1 MGMRKAFLALLFV
14 ALPAAADDAWKFSLT
29 PYLWLPTLNG
39 NLNYQL
45 PPESGDGIFNVEIGP
60 NDYLTNLKFALLLNG
75 DARKGRYSIGSDVL
89 FLNLGKQAS
98 TVRDINFA
106 GDRLPIAAQIN
117 SDTNTGFK
125 ALLWS
130 VAGGYALKP
139 ASESPMDFIAGV
151 RYLSIDT
158 HAEWQLTNAI
168 VSPHG
173 TRDFPSSGSSVKNV
187 DLVDGILGV
196 RGKAKVGA
204 RWYVPYYADVGAGSS
219 KVTWQALTGFTYA
232 YGWGD
237 VGLVYRHIAY
247 QQKQPD
253 LLKNLSLSG
262 PAATFTFHF

>member
-1 MGMRKAFLALLFV
+1 MWMRKALLALLFV
-14 ALPAAADDAWKFSLT
+14 AIPAGADDSWKFSLT

-45 PPESGDGIFNVEIGP
+45 PPDSGDGFFNVQIGP
-60 NDYLTNLKFALLLNG
+60 NDYLSNLKFALLLNG
-75 DARKGRYSIGSDVL
+75 DMRKQRYSFASDVL
-89 FLNLGKQAS
+89 YLNLGKQDS
-98 TVRDINFA
+98 SVRTIDFA
-106 GDRLPIAAQIN
+106 GDRLPVEAQIN
-117 SDTNTGFK
+117 SNTTTGFK
-125 ALLWS
+125 AMLWT
-130 VAGGYALKP
+130 VAGGYNLKTD
-139 ASESPMDFIAGV
+139 ESPMDVIAGV
-151 RYLSIDT
+151 RYLGIDT

-168 VSPHG
+168 VAPHSS
-173 TRDFPSSGSSVKNV
+173 RSFPSDGSTAKNV

-204 RWYVPYYADVGAGSS
+204 RWYVPYYADIGAGSS
-219 KVTWQALTGFTYA
+219 KLTWQAMTGVTYA

-262 PAATFTFHF
+262 PGVTFTFHF